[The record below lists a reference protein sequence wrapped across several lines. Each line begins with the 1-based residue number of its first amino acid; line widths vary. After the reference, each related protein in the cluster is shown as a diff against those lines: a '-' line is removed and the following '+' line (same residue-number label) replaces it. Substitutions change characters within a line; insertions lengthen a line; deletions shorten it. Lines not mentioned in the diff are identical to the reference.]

1 MSVHYK
7 SYTASATSETIA
19 RSLIGV
25 AIGGDNT
32 PGATTNSVDLTI
44 NGVDKLAVK
53 LPATWDSAA
62 AGSGS
67 PFVWYFNLASPS
79 SGIPVQNFDLTIN
92 GTATATLLFEP
103 A

>member
-7 SYTASATSETIA
+7 SYTSSATSETIA
-19 RSLIGV
+19 RSIIGL

-32 PGATTNSVDLTI
+32 PGAVTNSVDLTI
-44 NGVDKLAVK
+44 NGVDKLAVS

-67 PFVWYFNLASPS
+67 PFIWYFNLQHPS
-79 SGIPVQNFDLTIN
+79 AGINVANYDLTIN
-92 GTATATLLFEP
+92 GTCTATLLFEP